1 MNGSYRQSAAFLGYV
16 TDKYDKELVRKL
28 NALLRR
34 ESTVMTIWFTIGF
47 RPAESRHRRQAPYP
61 RRARKFVLASVWL
74 ASASVGGQRPIQA
87 QAINR

>member
-47 RPAESRHRRQAPYP
+47 RPAESRHRR
-61 RRARKFVLASVWL
+61 
-74 ASASVGGQRPIQA
+74 
-87 QAINR
+87 